1 MSLSNRKDAE
11 VCFRI
16 FPCFVVIE
24 DSKNKLI
31 YITEIQEG
39 RSSLLEYEEI
49 NEIPCSD
56 TSMGIKIVGK
66 YPKETVESELR
77 DQWVELCHYKVPLR
91 KLTWVGGKIDLR
103 LDPNMG
109 ILEFSLFN
117 IPIFEFEDGFYMLPG
132 HSEYF
137 VKGPPRQMP
146 QGSIKQSFTFN
157 GLLKLNKILQYISQV
172 RCETTDVAKL
182 MEDRYS
188 ILTQDYIYFKECIE
202 HYKERIRRSK
212 ENLELIRAQLK
223 KESDCVSAS
232 SSQTSISIND
242 DYGSEYSTF
251 AQDKAKFNLLQA
263 RKLKQSIDI
272 IDHLK
277 IPDFIDLGRS
287 KVEDNAFYI
296 DFKFVDFENILA
308 SPDKELLNCKLGYY
322 LLIMKIITQKILFIP
337 LPHALSF
344 MGSNSLVDGELPF
357 YALTKANQ
365 QHNSKLKMATAR
377 FNINVNQLRQY
388 MEHHR

>member
-146 QGSIKQSFTFN
+146 QGSIKPVSYTHLIFFRSSYPFLIMLYAFFEIYIVLGKNRIT
-157 GLLKLNKILQYISQV
+157 ILHQFCNIS
-172 RCETTDVAKL
+172 
-182 MEDRYS
+182 S
-188 ILTQDYIYFKECIE
+188 
-202 HYKERIRRSK
+202 
-212 ENLELIRAQLK
+212 
-223 KESDCVSAS
+223 
-232 SSQTSISIND
+232 
-242 DYGSEYSTF
+242 
-251 AQDKAKFNLLQA
+251 
-263 RKLKQSIDI
+263 
-272 IDHLK
+272 
-277 IPDFIDLGRS
+277 
-287 KVEDNAFYI
+287 
-296 DFKFVDFENILA
+296 LA
-308 SPDKELLNCKLGYY
+308 SD
-322 LLIMKIITQKILFIP
+322 
-337 LPHALSF
+337 
-344 MGSNSLVDGELPF
+344 
-357 YALTKANQ
+357 
-365 QHNSKLKMATAR
+365 
-377 FNINVNQLRQY
+377 LRDVL
-388 MEHHR
+388 